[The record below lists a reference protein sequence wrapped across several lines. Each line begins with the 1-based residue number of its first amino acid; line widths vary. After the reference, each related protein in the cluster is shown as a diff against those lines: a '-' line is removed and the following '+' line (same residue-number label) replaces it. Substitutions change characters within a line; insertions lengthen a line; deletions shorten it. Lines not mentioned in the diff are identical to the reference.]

1 MSLIDSRAPVAPLD
15 MTADAFLRDP
25 IGHYRQ
31 IRDVGRLVYVPGA
44 HAFITTR
51 YRDGA
56 AALREPKLTAFH
68 YQQSWR
74 KIAKAAGR
82 DHSPVFLLL
91 SYMPFSHE
99 GDRHRELRA
108 TLAQGVAPVAAGGPA
123 LDAGIAGKAERLRS
137 DGGFDLVG
145 DFAQYLL
152 FDAMCDMMEVPTDER
167 SHIRPIAT
175 MSWAIET
182 TISVRQR
189 DLLAD
194 TTRRVMEYLKPHVAA
209 TMAKSANGF
218 FRGIHDGLPA
228 HEEDKIT
235 AVAMLATVMLVMGN
249 DAVGSC
255 VSTGVRRLLDAER
268 PVATPQSEWASLSD
282 DAIRYA
288 APVDYTIREA
298 SEDMTVA
305 GCPVMKG
312 EYVFSSMLSANHDP
326 EQYGAL
332 ADTITSRK
340 DVGLAFGAGRHLCV
354 GNRLTR
360 TVVKSALA
368 ALAAL
373 PRLRL
378 VGEATHGTGKVVRT
392 LTSLPVEFV

>member
-1 MSLIDSRAPVAPLD
+1 MSLTDSRAPVAPVD

-31 IRDVGRLVYVPGA
+31 IRPLGRLVYVPGA
-44 HAFITTR
+44 HAFVTTG
-51 YRDGA
+51 YQDGA
-56 AALREPKLTAFH
+56 AALREPRLTAFH

-108 TLAQGVAPVAAGGPA
+108 TLAQGLAPIAGGGPA
-123 LDAGIAGKAERLRS
+123 LDAAIAARLTMLRGN
-137 DGGFDLVG
+137 GGFDLVH
-145 DFAQYLL
+145 DFTRHLL
-152 FDAMCDMMEVPTDER
+152 FHTICDLMEIPTDDR
-167 SHIRPIAT
+167 SHISPIAT

-182 TISVRQR
+182 TISVKQR
-189 DLLAD
+189 DQLAE
-194 TTRRVMEYLKPHVAA
+194 TTRLVLEYLRPHVATA
-209 TMAKSANGF
+209 IAKSENGL

-228 HEEDKIT
+228 TEEDKIT
-235 AVAMLATVMLVMGN
+235 AVAMLALVMLVMGN

-255 VSTGVRRLLDAER
+255 VSMGVRRLLDPAN
-268 PVATPQSEWASLSD
+268 PVPVPQRDWAAVSD
-282 DAIRYA
+282 DAIRYS

-298 SEDMTVA
+298 SEDIEVA
-305 GCPVMKG
+305 GCPIMKG

-326 EQYGAL
+326 AQYG
-332 ADTITSRK
+332 DTAEAITPRR

-360 TVVKSALA
+360 TIVKSAMA
-368 ALAAL
+368 ALAES
-373 PRLRL
+373 PPMRLA
-378 VGEATHGTGKVVRT
+378 GEARHGSGKVVRT
-392 LTSLPVEFV
+392 LTALPVEFA